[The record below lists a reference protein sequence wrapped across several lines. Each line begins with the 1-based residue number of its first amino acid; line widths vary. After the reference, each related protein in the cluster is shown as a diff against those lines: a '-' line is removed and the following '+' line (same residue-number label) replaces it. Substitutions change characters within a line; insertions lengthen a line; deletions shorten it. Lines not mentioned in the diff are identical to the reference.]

1 MSIWQAWNMC
11 SQLQGWLATTLR
23 WSKPGQVGSRWHT
36 SAPIRG
42 PWHHAWP
49 CPSGRLGQSLAPEDH
64 WGSDLSEEMRWRAR
78 PWRSSKL
85 GSTDP
90 SRCLGRLPHSNLRC
104 SGRSSWW
111 SAPWA
116 AWRGSLTGSWCS
128 ERRLHPGKPS
138 LEGPWSSPA
147 NWNDY
152 LLQVRQ
158 SNSLVGH
165 FPSPP
170 TLSESSWAPSRLR
183 CTNLSLS
190 LSNLMANMTK
200 QLYKQCV
207 NGCFCALK
215 VSKHHSATEHKN
227 GLKQNRSTSYCNCQI
242 KIHSCATPKNE

>member
-1 MSIWQAWNMC
+1 
-11 SQLQGWLATTLR
+11 
-23 WSKPGQVGSRWHT
+23 
-36 SAPIRG
+36 
-42 PWHHAWP
+42 
-49 CPSGRLGQSLAPEDH
+49 
-64 WGSDLSEEMRWRAR
+64 MRWRAR

-147 NWNDY
+147 NWNDH

-170 TLSESSWAPSRLR
+170 TLSESSWAPW
-183 CTNLSLS
+183 LSLS
-190 LSNLMANMTK
+190 LTLVLQEHQTTNCNKSWASLSWRCKQWRARQWEQRTNSKVRKHDLPITLTK
-200 QLYKQCV
+200 K
-207 NGCFCALK
+207 
-215 VSKHHSATEHKN
+215 
-227 GLKQNRSTSYCNCQI
+227 
-242 KIHSCATPKNE
+242 